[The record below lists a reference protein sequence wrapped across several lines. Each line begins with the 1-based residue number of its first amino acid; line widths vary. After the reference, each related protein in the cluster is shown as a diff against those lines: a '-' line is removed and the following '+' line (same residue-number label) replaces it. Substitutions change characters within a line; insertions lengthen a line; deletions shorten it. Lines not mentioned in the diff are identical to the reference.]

1 MRTRFRLAAVGLGAG
16 LLALIG
22 AGAAVAA
29 PSQGDAPSTAVTVS
43 VSVDDNFFQP
53 KKLTV
58 TVPQKVT
65 WEWDGLVAHNV
76 DVEKGP
82 QTFKSKTQT
91 KGTFSRTIR
100 KPGKYQI
107 VCTLHPGMEM
117 TIRAKSGRPSTTS
130 TAPPA
135 T

>member
-1 MRTRFRLAAVGLGAG
+1 MRTRFRLALVGLGAG
-16 LLALIG
+16 LLALVG
-22 AGAAVAA
+22 SGVAAAA
-29 PSQGDAPSTAVTVS
+29 PSQGSTGSAAVP
-43 VSVDDNFFQP
+43 VSVDDNFFKP

-65 WEWDGLVAHNV
+65 WEWDGLIAHNV
-76 DVEKGP
+76 TVEKGP
-82 QTFKSKTQT
+82 QKFKSKTQT
-91 KGTFSRTIR
+91 EGTFSRTIK
-100 KPGKYQI
+100 KPGKYRI

-117 TIRAKSGRPSTTS
+117 TIRAKSASASTTS